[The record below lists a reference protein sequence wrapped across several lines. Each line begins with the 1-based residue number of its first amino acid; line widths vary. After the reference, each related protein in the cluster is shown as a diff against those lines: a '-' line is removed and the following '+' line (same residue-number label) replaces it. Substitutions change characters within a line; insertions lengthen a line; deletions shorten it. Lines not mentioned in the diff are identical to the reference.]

1 MPECHFSLPPIEF
14 QALPESSYI
23 RAEKEEQYQSEK
35 GSPRPPLTK
44 PLLLFLLPPNER
56 EGGGGAAITEGSI
69 CASVNVWKVGGEVEE
84 GGTFT
89 FNSSRSDSGEGLVY
103 RRGSR

>member
-1 MPECHFSLPPIEF
+1 MKKDPPDPPSPSLY
-14 QALPESSYI
+14 SSSFCLQM
-23 RAEKEEQYQSEK
+23 R
-35 GSPRPPLTK
+35 
-44 PLLLFLLPPNER
+44 ER
-56 EGGGGAAITEGSI
+56 GGGAAITEGSI